1 MEPFVYQY
9 PVLNYF
15 GEGAMEKALRAQMP
29 SMGEKVML
37 AYGGGS
43 IKRTGLYD
51 QVVALLE
58 EGGKAIVDFGGI
70 MSNPTYAKVQE
81 GAEIAY
87 QNDVDF
93 ILAVGGG
100 SVFDCCKVV
109 SAQAKLDVDIDD
121 YEHMMGKT
129 PTEFIPMGCVVTL
142 SGTGAEQNNGGV
154 ITNEETHV
162 KGPFIGALP
171 AWAALDPAY
180 TLTVPEKQFVSG
192 AFDSLSHC
200 METYFGSPREACVS
214 DDINFAVQKNI
225 IRNMRAHAANPN
237 NLAVRGELVYDSAMG
252 ENGVLKIGKVTDFQC
267 HMIQHQYGAYTHS
280 NHGLGLG
287 VIHPKLYRRLASA
300 APGQFARWAV
310 EVWGIDPAGKDDLAV
325 ANEGIDALASFIEEM
340 GMPTTF
346 AEFGTDASDEVL
358 RAVAD
363 TAVLTPGCCKK
374 LTRDE
379 IFDILVECR

>member
-171 AWAALDPAY
+171 AWAALDPVY

-225 IRNMRAHAANPN
+225 IRNMRAHAADSN

-300 APGQFARWAV
+300 APGQFARWAI